1 MYDIFVQ
8 LCEKHGITSY
18 KLCKELGISQ
28 GTISNWKNRGN
39 NLSTTTLKKIA
50 DYFGVTMEYLMGGDQ
65 FAYDEESKTYEN
77 AEYYEDTEAADYA
90 EFLHKNP
97 EYKVLFDASSKVK
110 KEDIQK
116 ALKMLGILNED

>member
-1 MYDIFVQ
+1 MYDIFMQ
-8 LCEKHGITSY
+8 LCEKNGVTTY
-18 KLCKELGISQ
+18 KVCKDLGISQ

-50 DYFGVTMEYLMGGDQ
+50 DYFGVTMEFLIGGNKFEFD
-65 FAYDEESKTYEN
+65 DESKTYESVQ
-77 AEYYEDTEAADYA
+77 YYDEKSVSEYA

-116 ALKMLGILNED
+116 ALKMLGILNEE